1 MECRTAPV
9 SASEAGGRTG
19 DGDDAL
25 ACYDDNQN
33 GGFTCKEARR
43 HRIAPV
49 HRAHPAYRYMRDGDG
64 DGVVC
69 EWPWCFPNLLTLR
82 AT

>member
-9 SASEAGGRTG
+9 SASEAGGGAG

-33 GGFTCKEARR
+33 GRITCKEARR
-43 HRIAPV
+43 HRIALV
-49 HRAHPAYRYMRDGDG
+49 HRTHPAYGYMRDGDG

-69 EWPWCFPNLLTLR
+69 KWPSCFPNLLTLR